1 MNDPKTNK
9 APSPTPFRTLA
20 QARPDA
26 RPAGP
31 DLIQPTGPMSDE
43 DRIREEL
50 EKGILFTTVES
61 VVNWARAN
69 AIWPLGFGLACC
81 AIEMMAIAGPRFDVS
96 RFGAEVFRGSPRQ
109 ADLMIVAGR
118 VSIKM
123 APVLRQLYDQMPDPK
138 WVIAMGACSS
148 CGGVFNNYAILQ
160 GVDKIVPVDVYVPG
174 CPPRPE
180 GLIHGIMK
188 LQEKILSSKIELGP
202 IPRKKRPARRS
213 AGSGAA

>member
-1 MNDPKTNK
+1 MSDPKVPT
-9 APSPTPFRTLA
+9 PPTPFRTLA
-20 QARPDA
+20 DKAPARA
-26 RPAGP
+26 P
-31 DLIQPTGPMSDE
+31 DLVMPSGPISDE
-43 DRIREEL
+43 DRLRDEL

-123 APVLRQLYDQMPDPK
+123 APVLRQLYDQMPDP
-138 WVIAMGACSS
+138 CLLYTS
-148 CGGVFNNYAILQ
+148 
-160 GVDKIVPVDVYVPG
+160 D
-174 CPPRPE
+174 
-180 GLIHGIMK
+180 
-188 LQEKILSSKIELGP
+188 
-202 IPRKKRPARRS
+202 
-213 AGSGAA
+213 AADE